1 MTGRDSD
8 VRDRRVEDIGVL
20 GLVSTRDWI
29 WIRSGGVDMP
39 VLDKKDSG
47 AIEGGGTGDKGVSIG
62 ENGATAE
69 G

>member
-1 MTGRDSD
+1 VTGRDSD

-20 GLVSTRDWI
+20 GFVSTRDWI

-39 VLDKKDSG
+39 VLDRG
-47 AIEGGGTGDKGVSIG
+47 ATEGGGTGEKGVSTG
-62 ENGATAE
+62 EYGATAE

>member
-1 MTGRDSD
+1 VTGRDSD

-20 GLVSTRDWI
+20 GFVSTRDWI

-39 VLDKKDSG
+39 VLNKEDRG
-47 AIEGGGTGDKGVSIG
+47 AIEGGGTGEK
-62 ENGATAE
+62 GATAE